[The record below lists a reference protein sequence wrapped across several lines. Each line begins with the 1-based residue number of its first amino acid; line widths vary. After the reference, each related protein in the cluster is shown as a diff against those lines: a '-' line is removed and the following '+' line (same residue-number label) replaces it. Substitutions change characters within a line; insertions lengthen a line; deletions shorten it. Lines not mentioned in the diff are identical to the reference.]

1 MSSESTI
8 EKADKTKVR
17 AEDAEAADAA
27 DEREEDERDEDDD
40 DDDGAAR
47 DEGDDD
53 ADDADVKVASKEKA
67 ATLLP
72 KEKVVIDRP
81 SSAKMI
87 WTIMSRE
94 LAAYF
99 TSPITYIV
107 GCVLFSLFGLW
118 FFFYKGGFWQ
128 IDRAS
133 MNRMFEAIP
142 YALGL
147 AIPLF
152 TMRSLS
158 DEKRVGTIE
167 LLITMPVKD
176 SEVILG
182 KYFAAL
188 STVLLQIGLLVLY
201 PIAMF
206 KWPWH
211 IGELDWNAYWVGML
225 GLVFLSAA
233 ATAIGVMWSSF
244 TESQILSFFGT
255 ALTLAAL
262 YGLGFLT
269 VVETL
274 QGWPGDAIAFIS
286 LQTRFDSFARG
297 VLDTRAVVYF
307 LSITVFALLVAF
319 RSLESRKW
327 A

>member
-17 AEDAEAADAA
+17 KGDAEAAEAA
-27 DEREEDERDEDDD
+27 DERDEDERDES
-40 DDDGAAR
+40 G
-47 DEGDDD
+47 DEDSADRDDD
-53 ADDADVKVASKEKA
+53 ADDDDKVEAKA
-67 ATLLP
+67 ATVTP

-188 STVLLQIGLLVLY
+188 ATVLLQIGLLILY

>member
-8 EKADKTKVR
+8 ETEEKKKRR
-17 AEDAEAADAA
+17 AAAASEDADEQEDA
-27 DEREEDERDEDDD
+27 DEDESSDDESSDD
-40 DDDGAAR
+40 DDDG
-47 DEGDDD
+47 
-53 ADDADVKVASKEKA
+53 KA
-67 ATLLP
+67 EAKTKSEAPALP
-72 KEKVVIDRP
+72 KEKVVLDRP
-81 SSAKMI
+81 GTGKMI
-87 WTIMSRE
+87 WTIMQRE
-94 LAAYF
+94 LAAFF

-107 GCVLFSLFGLW
+107 GCVLFFIFGAW

-128 IDRAS
+128 VDRAS
-133 MNRMFEAIP
+133 MNRMFDAIP

-147 AIPLF
+147 VIPLF

-188 STVLLQIGLLVLY
+188 VMVALQLALLILY
-201 PIAMF
+201 PLAMF

-225 GLVFLSAA
+225 GLFFLSAA
-233 ATAIGVMWSSF
+233 GTALGMMWSSF

-255 ALTLAAL
+255 ALTLAVL
-262 YGLGFLT
+262 YGIGFLT
-269 VVETL
+269 VFESL

-297 VLDTRAVVYF
+297 VLDTRAVIYF
-307 LSITVFALLVAF
+307 LSITVFSLLVAF